1 MNTTAYH
8 PQTDGLVERFNRTLC
23 DMLACYVH
31 DEQDLWES
39 YLPFV
44 TLAYN
49 TSVQTSLNETP
60 FYLFYG
66 REPNLPTDEIQCN
79 RYRAT
84 ENRGEKYKQKW
95 QRAIELARENLI
107 KAKIKQKEN
116 YDRQSKISIVKEGQ
130 YVLLNAQVTRGK
142 FSNIWDGPYRVTRRI
157 LNENIELIDQK
168 EEMILGE
175 KAKFIV
181 HVNRTKIVNFDDNHY
196 QSRRDV
202 IQQVKVTLQQPP
214 AKRGRGRP
222 KKLVENEAIV
232 NQRKLPGKRRGRPP
246 IALIHIRQRKP
257 MTEAPIVSSGQ
268 RGEQFEKVARNRR
281 GRPPKRWNAQ
291 NTQQMESSFQLGES
305 QPRRETNQTIIH
317 AHNDSI

>member
-130 YVLLNAQVTRGK
+130 YVLLNAQGTRGK

-222 KKLVENEAIV
+222 KKT
-232 NQRKLPGKRRGRPP
+232 R
-246 IALIHIRQRKP
+246 
-257 MTEAPIVSSGQ
+257 
-268 RGEQFEKVARNRR
+268 
-281 GRPPKRWNAQ
+281 
-291 NTQQMESSFQLGES
+291 
-305 QPRRETNQTIIH
+305 
-317 AHNDSI
+317 